1 MYNGVGLT
9 SVRGSATNGYVQRNL
24 AHQKPKTKIDY
35 NKEMEKAM
43 AKPSL
48 GSCRSLGRARAR
60 ARTGGGRVPA
70 LAAGHRSLPV
80 PVCAPALAG
89 PVRLVVVSSAGPCA
103 LPPHDRGM
111 LLASPDAARPL
122 CSKQAA
128 ESRHS

>member
-48 GSCRSLGRARAR
+48 GPSSIPRPRTRTRTRADRGRESAR
-60 ARTGGGRVPA
+60 P
-70 LAAGHRSLPV
+70 LAAGH
-80 PVCAPALAG
+80 
-89 PVRLVVVSSAGPCA
+89 
-103 LPPHDRGM
+103 
-111 LLASPDAARPL
+111 
-122 CSKQAA
+122 
-128 ESRHS
+128 

>member
-48 GSCRSLGRARAR
+48 GPSSVPRPCTRTRAARGRESARPL
-60 ARTGGGRVPA
+60 T
-70 LAAGHRSLPV
+70 AGHRSLLV
-80 PVCAPALAG
+80 TVCAPALAG
-89 PVRLVVVSSAGPCA
+89 PVRLVVVSRTGPCA
-103 LPPHDRGM
+103 LPPHH
-111 LLASPDAARPL
+111 P
-122 CSKQAA
+122 
-128 ESRHS
+128 

>member
-48 GSCRSLGRARAR
+48 GRLALGRARAR
-60 ARTGGGRVPA
+60 ARRAGERPPRRGIPRHACARVRTGAGGACASGGCLPRGTLCGLRVA
-70 LAAGHRSLPV
+70 
-80 PVCAPALAG
+80 C
-89 PVRLVVVSSAGPCA
+89 
-103 LPPHDRGM
+103 
-111 LLASPDAARPL
+111 PDAARPM

-128 ESRHS
+128 ESRHP